1 MENNPG
7 QLAIRNIM
15 IATFW
20 FGLAFAGLVML
31 ARNRLAPDQLSIL
44 PGFAFA
50 CLLTAGW
57 SLFGYHKS
65 GLAVGMAGG
74 LLLGAPLFLIY
85 KELLISYQINVWTA
99 FVSMAIFTA
108 LVGWVGRKADGI
120 PGKHRDK

>member
-1 MENNPG
+1 MANRPS

-20 FGLAFAGLVML
+20 FGLAFAALVTPT
-31 ARNRLAPDQLSIL
+31 RNRLAPDQLSML

-65 GLAVGMAGG
+65 GFVVGMAGG

-85 KELLISYQINVWTA
+85 KEFLISFQTNVWTV
-99 FVSMAIFTA
+99 FVSLAIFTA
-108 LVGWVGRKADGI
+108 LVGWVLRKADRT
-120 PGKHRDK
+120 PGKHRDQ